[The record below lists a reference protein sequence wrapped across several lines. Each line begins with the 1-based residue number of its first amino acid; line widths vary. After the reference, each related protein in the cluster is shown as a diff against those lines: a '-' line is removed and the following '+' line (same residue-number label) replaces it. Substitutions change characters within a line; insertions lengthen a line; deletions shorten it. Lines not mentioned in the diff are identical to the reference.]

1 MATINRPRKKR
12 ENKPKEDKTKLIYDT
27 VYNTSRWRAI
37 RKAQLM
43 IHPLCERCMRNLSEE
58 VHHIKPIS
66 TASDPL
72 EMMELGFDTGNLICL
87 CKECHTLTHREL
99 REGGKKDGDN
109 KEG

>member
-1 MATINRPRKKR
+1 MANIYKPRKKR

-87 CKECHTLTHREL
+87 CKDCHTAIHREL
-99 REGGKKDGDN
+99 RKGEKKDGDN